1 MNSVFTPRQQ
11 QMLVKLAN
19 FILPRHSPTTD
30 QPVFDIVNYL
40 ETFLSAFDQDPPKIY
55 AGGPFSGRHPIAGDP
70 APSNAF
76 AEFLPLSR
84 YQRLAWKLRLGGPES
99 LDQEPFI
106 FLSDDLKNNY
116 TGLRDILSEGLS
128 SAVALEDGMAPR
140 PVMAGV
146 LLSAAGPDFNHVFFG
161 LLAEAAFS
169 APEYKGNLAA
179 WPEIFYPGDSLA
191 AGYSGAEISDP
202 APGQDPFSIQPLAK
216 VLFDLAVTFMKGR
229 KFK

>member
-1 MNSVFTPRQQ
+1 MNPVFTPRQQ

-19 FILPRHSPTTD
+19 FILPRHSPTTG

-55 AGGPFSGRHPIAGDP
+55 AGGPFSGRHPLPGDP

-76 AEFLPLSR
+76 EEFLSLSR
-84 YQRLAWKLRLGGPES
+84 YQRLAWKLRLEGPES
-99 LDQEPFI
+99 LGQEPFV
-106 FLSDDLKNNY
+106 FLSDTLKNDY

-128 SAVALEDGMAPR
+128 SAITLEDGMAPR

-146 LLSAAGPDFNHVFFG
+146 LLSAAGPDFNHVFFA

-169 APEYKGNLAA
+169 APEYKGNLAT

-191 AGYSGAEISDP
+191 AGYSGTEISDP
-202 APGQDPFSIQPLAK
+202 DPRPDPFPTRPLAK
-216 VLFDLAVTFMKGR
+216 AFFDLAVTFMKGR